1 MKNDIILEN
10 LVKKIWTNMHVS
22 NENNSSYWKSINSPF
37 CEYLILSKT
46 IGAFHQI
53 QVSFLVKNL
62 GKSY

>member
-22 NENNSSYWKSINSPF
+22 NENNSFYWKSINSPF

-46 IGAFHQI
+46 IGAFH
-53 QVSFLVKNL
+53 
-62 GKSY
+62 

>member
-46 IGAFHQI
+46 IGAFH
-53 QVSFLVKNL
+53 
-62 GKSY
+62 